1 MTTNSTSSL
10 RRFAKSA
17 LLVSAA
23 FPISALIADSANA
36 EQTVEVSAAETAAS
50 VQAKIDAA
58 KAAPDR
64 DIAITVTSK
73 GEVTGPGTIGLAP
86 AAGQGDGKIVFGNAG
101 SIGDVDKA
109 GAVTDIVGVALGG
122 SSAKADNKLTA
133 TNSGLITGGFSANG
147 FGGTVSL
154 DNSGTIHNGINIQ
167 GPGNL
172 ALTSSGAIRSG
183 DVLLQSVA
191 SVTSTTA
198 GDTTTEVYKSGEVSA
213 AFGDVGSADGKVK
226 GDAIFIAQVG
236 NVNIEAKGTAGD
248 LVGYSGG
255 STVTVVN
262 TSSAP
267 IAGKS
272 VVTSEGSLVYEA
284 ATVKIDTAATSN
296 LDSVTGVANG
306 TVDIAVAGS
315 VEGAVNANPAFDT
328 NLANKTVVTRDSKD
342 TVDLVR
348 VDTYSSAAVTGD
360 STISV
365 AVTGAVGGAANA
377 QATRDA
383 SIVNAGEVKG
393 ALNATAGAGALTNAG
408 STTTARNATGDLLTI
423 VDSNSSA
430 SAAGKAGI
438 EIAEEASVG
447 GSVSATATSDAS
459 VNNAGAVAG
468 AVSARAGNGSQSTF
482 DQTQSYDGK
491 GVQLGLTTRS
501 TNAPSAGNASVV
513 IAETG
518 SADGTVLAFAT
529 NDASADNSG
538 SVGGNLNATA
548 GNGTASV
555 TEQALVFDSTGALVL
570 SDVYEETFSRSKGN
584 ASVINEARGKV
595 EGLVNASA
603 TEDVSVTNAGTIGG
617 GVNGASSGNDT
628 TYGRT
633 ILTAAPV
640 VDATAGTTTT
650 KYSYA
655 EESTNTSSTGK
666 IEFTNAAGGIVG
678 FNGAGDVNLTAGGDI
693 TILNQGEVRGS
704 TYAASGGSA
713 SSSGSTYASTTVLD
727 GKGGTSFTEERT
739 QSDVYTATGGNVTG
753 TYAGANGTTNFFPAA
768 IGNVT
773 QVADLASTV
782 NATGAIFGNVSSVAG
797 NSGVANTSFES
808 SSAAT
813 TVLDVD
819 GSGTHTGKFSSE
831 SSSAMVAGGD
841 SKVIIAGQVAR
852 SNAGGSASVTSQGV
866 NSSTVVVSG
875 SVADNVASYASG
887 AAAQTSD
894 ESGSIA
900 QTITKGSYVTDE
912 LTTKTSGTL
921 VVSDGASSVVIDGK
935 ATASQDTVGGSVTV
949 KGVGSATA
957 EVGAK
962 AIVGGNL
969 SVSANNGID
978 SETSTARL
986 YVRDATTGV
995 ATASENSSAT
1005 YGAAAAQGDASATI
1019 DGTVKGGTSV
1029 NAGRGD
1035 ATVTLT
1041 GVSEDYVSALAASS
1055 VTKSEAA
1062 REWTGNTKSSSD
1074 DFGTLVGGLS
1084 GRTFEES
1091 VSTETTTIGG
1101 KATVL
1106 VDSAQALK
1114 DKAAAATDNVY
1125 ATGISGASV
1134 TITKGSIVT
1143 SDVGAESYAFNS
1155 VDTNTTSDDGKG
1167 TVNLTSSTTT
1177 SIVGGPATITN
1188 AGLIG
1193 DDARAAS
1200 ATSATVSNTGQIGDV
1215 ASASAI
1221 VIGSNAA
1228 SETTNFGKASL
1239 QSVTETFTP
1248 VVALGTASVTNAEGA
1263 TIGGD
1268 IFVDAGEGTVT
1279 NDGTVGGTTVL
1290 GRNIDTASVTE
1301 VRTDTSTDTS
1311 YTPAAALLSQTYTV
1325 NQNGVAG
1332 GFAVI
1337 GGLDNDPTGEGATL
1351 TSDVK
1356 TTINLNSGSA
1366 TLGSITGER
1375 DADGNRTTNT
1385 TVNLVGSG
1393 FLGADAILYPN
1404 QSWPLGDDRPNPLLS
1419 LGKDAQTHFGGSNY
1433 QVRIVGVET
1442 LNKEGAGTF
1451 VINGAPYDPGLP
1463 GDEPAYTLDVGNFNI
1478 NAGEIQLTTS
1488 RSDGAE
1494 FGVRGNI
1501 NNAAT
1506 LVVGRRI
1513 TPGQN
1518 LFGNSL
1524 VGQTELIDGITL
1536 RQVGDFNQ
1544 SAEGTIIVG
1553 VTPTLVRVYRS
1564 EVSGGASLPEPL
1576 GPVAGGVYVG
1586 YFTTPQALG
1595 YDAANSRVDITGNL
1609 NLAGNVA
1616 VNVYRDSLYANGDG
1630 YTLFTYTGTGAVSA
1644 AAMPTLTSPYIGF
1657 SLVHDTTTKEVR
1669 LEVKRSSYAG
1679 GATNLNSVAAA
1690 VGLDTAL
1697 NSAIG
1702 RIRNDAAGGAGFA
1715 SVTELGYAQD
1725 IANVATALDFRLSSD
1740 QAAELF
1746 NELSSGEIYGSLAA
1760 VDQNGV
1766 FGQTLDMLANR
1777 RSAGGDFATQL
1788 WLNPVGNWAKFGDGD
1803 PYGASNIRANSYG
1816 LAGGLDFAYA
1826 PNGAFGFGG
1835 AYAEHD
1841 IAARGTPEAV
1851 DGRTWTVGAYVTQ
1864 GFGPIYANAKL
1875 AFGWTNYD
1883 ATRTMSLLA
1892 RTAEASIN
1900 AKQLDASV
1908 EVGYD
1913 YRTGNVTVTP
1923 YGKLVLRRTSLE
1935 GFTESGAGAFSLD
1948 VEGRA
1953 KTVFSPVLG
1962 VKLGTE
1968 TEVSDIVTLRPFAKA
1983 SYTFQGDL
1991 PNDVT
1996 VSYIGGGDK
2005 FVLRGAQ
2012 PDSYGTVEAGFEAT
2026 VADRLNLFFTGS
2038 QIFGGDNKV
2047 TGLRGGVTFQF

>member
-1 MTTNSTSSL
+1 MTTSSTSHL
-10 RRFAKSA
+10 RRFAKGA

-23 FPISALIADSANA
+23 FPLSALLADSANA

-50 VQAKIDAA
+50 VQAKIDTA
-58 KAAPDR
+58 KATPDR
-64 DIAITVTSK
+64 DITITVTSK
-73 GEVTGPGTIGLAP
+73 GEVTGPGTIGLTP
-86 AAGQGDGKIVFGNAG
+86 AAGQGDGSIVFGNAG
-101 SIGDVDKA
+101 SIGAVDKT
-109 GAVTDIVGVALGG
+109 GAVTDAVGVALGG

-133 TNSGLITGGFSANG
+133 TNSGVITGGFSANG
-147 FGGTVSL
+147 FGSTVSL
-154 DNSGTIHNGINIQ
+154 DNKGTIHNGVTIQ
-167 GPGNL
+167 GPGDL
-172 ALTSSGAIRSG
+172 SLTSSGAVRSG
-183 DVLLQSVA
+183 DVFLQSLGTI
-191 SVTSTTA
+191 TSTKA
-198 GDTTTEVYKSGEVSA
+198 GDTTTDVYKSGDVA
-213 AFGDVGSADGKVK
+213 GVIGDVASADGKSK
-226 GDAIFIAQVG
+226 GDALFIAQAGDVD
-236 NVNIEAKGTAGD
+236 VKAKGTASD
-248 LVGYSGG
+248 VVGYTVG

-262 TSSAP
+262 TASAP
-267 IAGKS
+267 VADKS
-272 VVTSEGSLVYEA
+272 VVTSENKVTYEA
-284 ATVKIDTAATSN
+284 GTVKIDTAATSK

-315 VEGAVNANPAFDT
+315 VEGDVTANPVFDT
-328 NLANKTVVTRDSKD
+328 NSANKTVQTRDSKNA
-342 TVDLVR
+342 VDLER
-348 VDTYSSAAVTGD
+348 IDTYSNGAIAGD
-360 STISV
+360 STITI
-365 AVTGAVGGAANA
+365 AATGAVGGAANA

-383 SIVNAGEVKG
+383 SIANAGEVKG
-393 ALNATAGAGALTNAG
+393 ALNAIAGTGSATNAG
-408 STTTARNATGDLLTI
+408 STTTTRNATGDLLSI
-423 VDSNSSA
+423 VTANSSA
-430 SAAGKAGI
+430 SAVGKAAI
-438 EIAEEASVG
+438 DVAEEASVG
-447 GSVSATATSDAS
+447 GGVSATATSDAS
-459 VNNAGAVAG
+459 VINAGAVEG
-468 AVSARAGNGSQSTF
+468 AVTARAGNGSQSTF
-482 DQTQSYDGK
+482 DQTQTFDGK
-491 GVQLGLTTRS
+491 GVQLGYTTKS

-518 SADGTVLAFAT
+518 STGGTVLAVAT

-570 SDVYEETFSRSKGN
+570 SDVYEESNTRSKGN
-584 ASVINEARGKV
+584 ATVVNAARGEV
-595 EGLVNASA
+595 DGSVNANA
-603 TEDVSVTNAGTIGG
+603 TGDVSITNAGTIGG

-628 TYGRT
+628 TLIRT
-633 ILTAAPV
+633 ILTPAAV
-640 VDATAGTTTT
+640 VDGAAGTTTT
-650 KYSYA
+650 KYNYA
-655 EESTNTSSTGK
+655 EESTNTASTGK
-666 IEFTNAAGGIVG
+666 VDFTNAAGGIVG
-678 FNGAGDVNLTAGGDI
+678 FNGIGNVNLTAGGDI

-704 TYAASGGSA
+704 TYAASSGGA
-713 SSSGSTYASTTVLD
+713 SSNGNTYASTSVLD
-727 GKGGTSFTEERT
+727 GKGGSSFTEERT
-739 QSDVYTATGGNVTG
+739 DSGSYTATGGSVTG
-753 TYAGANGTTNFFPAA
+753 TYAGANGTKNFFPAA

-782 NATGAIFGNVSSVAG
+782 NATGAIFGNVSSTAG
-797 NSGVANTSFES
+797 NSGVASSSYES
-808 SSAAT
+808 SSTET
-813 TVLDVD
+813 TILDAD
-819 GSGTHTGKFSSE
+819 GSGTYTGEYAAKSE
-831 SSSAMVAGGD
+831 TTAVAGGD
-841 SKVIIAGQVAR
+841 SKVTIAGQVAR
-852 SNAGGSASVTSQGV
+852 SNAGGSASVNSQGT

-875 SVADNVASYASG
+875 SVADDVTSNASG
-887 AAAQTSD
+887 ATAQTSE
-894 ESGSIA
+894 ESGNIA

-912 LTTKTSGTL
+912 LNIKSSGTSI
-921 VVSDGASSVVIDGK
+921 VTDGVGAASITGK

-949 KGVGSATA
+949 YGVKSASA
-957 EVGAK
+957 DVASK

-969 SVSANNGID
+969 TVSANNGTD
-978 SETSTARL
+978 SETSAERS
-986 YVRDATTGV
+986 YVRDAATGV
-995 ATASENSSAT
+995 ATASETSSST
-1005 YGAAAAQGDASATI
+1005 YGAAAAQGNATATI
-1019 DGTVKGGTSV
+1019 AATVEGGTYV

-1041 GVSEDYVSALAASS
+1041 GVSEDYVSAIAGSS
-1055 VTKSEAA
+1055 VTTSEAT
-1062 REWTGNTKSSSD
+1062 REWTGKTKSSSD
-1074 DFGTLVGGLS
+1074 DFGTLVSSLTD
-1084 GRTFEES
+1084 RTFEES
-1091 VSTETTTIGG
+1091 VTTETAAVGG

-1114 DKAAAATDNVY
+1114 DKAVAATDDVY
-1125 ATGISGASV
+1125 AAGVSGASV
-1134 TITKGSIVT
+1134 TVTKGSIVT
-1143 SDVGAESYAFNS
+1143 SDVDAESYAFNTVGTS
-1155 VDTNTTSDDGKG
+1155 TTSDDGKG

-1177 SIVGGPATITN
+1177 TIVGGPASITN

-1193 DDARAAS
+1193 DDARAVS
-1200 ATSATVSNTGQIGDV
+1200 ATSATVSNTGQIGDL

-1221 VIGSNAA
+1221 VIGSNTT

-1239 QSVTETFTP
+1239 QTITETITP
-1248 VVALGTASVTNAEGA
+1248 VVALGKASVTNAAGA

-1268 IFVDAGEGTVT
+1268 ILVEAGEGTVT
-1279 NDGTVGGTTVL
+1279 NNGTVGGTTVL

-1311 YTPAAALLSQTYTV
+1311 FTPADALLTQTYTV
-1325 NQNGVAG
+1325 DQNGVSG

-1356 TTINLNSGSA
+1356 ATINLNSGSA

-1404 QSWPLGDDRPNPLLS
+1404 QSWPVGADKPNPLLS
-1419 LGKDAQTHFGGSNY
+1419 LGKDAQSLFGGSNY
-1433 QVRIVGVET
+1433 QVRVVGVET

-1451 VINGAPYDPGLP
+1451 VINGAAYDPGLP

-1488 RSDGAE
+1488 QSDGAE

-1524 VGQTELIDGITL
+1524 VGQTELIDGITI

-1544 SAEGTIIVG
+1544 SAAGTTVVG
-1553 VTPTLVRVYRS
+1553 ITPTLVRVYRS
-1564 EVSGGASLPEPL
+1564 EVSDGSTLPEPL

-1595 YDAANSRVDITGNL
+1595 YEADNSRVDITGNL
-1609 NLAGNVA
+1609 NLAGKVA

-1644 AAMPTLTSPYIGF
+1644 AAAPTLTSPYVGF
-1657 SLVHDTTTKEVR
+1657 SLVHDTATKEVR
-1669 LEVKRSSYAG
+1669 LEVKRSSYAS
-1679 GATNLNSVAAA
+1679 GATNPNAVAAA
-1690 VGLDTAL
+1690 AGLDSAL
-1697 NSAIG
+1697 TSAIG
-1702 RIRNDAAGGAGFA
+1702 RIRSDAAGGTGFA

-1766 FGQTLDMLANR
+1766 FGQTLDMLTNR
-1777 RSAGGDFATQL
+1777 RSFGGDFATQL
-1788 WLNPVGNWAKFGDGD
+1788 WLNPVGNWAKYGDGD
-1803 PYGASNIRANSYG
+1803 AYGASDIRANSYG
-1816 LAGGLDFAYA
+1816 IAGGLDFAYA

-1900 AKQLDASV
+1900 AKQLDASL

-1913 YRTGNVTVTP
+1913 YRAGSVTVTP

-1935 GFTESGAGAFSLD
+1935 GFTETGAGAFSLD
-1948 VEGRA
+1948 VDGRK

-1968 TEVSDIVTLRPFAKA
+1968 TELSDSVTLRPFAKA
-1983 SYTFQGDL
+1983 SYTFQGNL

-1996 VSYIGGGDK
+1996 VGYVGGGDK
-2005 FVLRGAQ
+2005 FVLRGAE
-2012 PDSYGTVEAGFEAT
+2012 PDSYGMVEAGFEAK

-2038 QIFGGDNKV
+2038 QTFGGDNKV
-2047 TGLRGGVTFQF
+2047 TGVRGGVSFQF